1 MEELINNIKKYIQ
14 NGNNRKF
21 INNLLLILIFTV
33 ALLMFLNSMINPN
46 RKQSPLVIKEE
57 KREYT
62 DLVETDY
69 SLILEK
75 KLEAILSKLKGVG
88 EVHVMVTLE
97 DSLEK
102 IPATNKT
109 KAIEA
114 TSETDSEGGKRQ
126 VTREDETAQL
136 VNLSNEV
143 IILKEIKPNIKGV
156 IVVAEGAEDSLV
168 LETIYEAVKTVLGIT
183 GNRIQVFSSK

>member
-33 ALLMFLNSMINPN
+33 ALLMFLNSVINPN

-75 KLEAILSKLKGVG
+75 KLEVILSKLKGVG

-109 KAIEA
+109 KVIEA
-114 TSETDSEGGKRQ
+114 TSETDSEGGKRE

-156 IVVAEGAEDSLV
+156 IVVAEGAEDSFV